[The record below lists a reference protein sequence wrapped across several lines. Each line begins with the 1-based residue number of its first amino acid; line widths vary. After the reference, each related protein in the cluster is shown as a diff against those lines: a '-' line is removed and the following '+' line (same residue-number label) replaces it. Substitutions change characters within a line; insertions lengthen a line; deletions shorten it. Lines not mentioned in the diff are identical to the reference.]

1 MNPHSIIL
9 IFFTLLLFCY
19 PQRDRTVYYI
29 FTFKNAAGYQHHAT
43 VTKHLFDTE
52 KLFDT
57 TAGGI
62 NISPVGYDKW
72 VGIRVIERWDTV
84 YEY

>member
-1 MNPHSIIL
+1 MK
-9 IFFTLLLFCY
+9 LLLILSILFLSCY

-29 FTFKNAAGYQHHAT
+29 FTFENQAGYQHSAI
-43 VTKHLFDTE
+43 VTKKQLDNE
-52 KLFDT
+52 YLFDT

-62 NISPVGYDKW
+62 NIRPVGYDKW
-72 VGIRVIERWDTV
+72 VGIRVVNRGDTT